1 MADRKLSMEE
11 LVPRTLRVR
20 GALRSMMATFKRAAQ
35 EQRSADNDEA
45 DLAKGYGRTLDEA
58 LTLFD
63 NILEVDLSPEV
74 LRAVEKDRMFALSS
88 HHIQRQLLLVLLRR
102 AGEVEVSMDELDSVG
117 GGIAVDM
124 HEEGRLVIKLSAE
137 L

>member
-20 GALRSMMATFKRAAQ
+20 GALRSMMATFKHAAQ

-58 LTLFD
+58 LTLSTTSSRW
-63 NILEVDLSPEV
+63 ISHRRCCGRWRKTECSPC
-74 LRAVEKDRMFALSS
+74 LATTYSASFSS
-88 HHIQRQLLLVLLRR
+88 FCC
-102 AGEVEVSMDELDSVG
+102 
-117 GGIAVDM
+117 
-124 HEEGRLVIKLSAE
+124 EGRERLRSAWTS
-137 L
+137 LTP